1 MERVPTLTENSK
13 IRFWGI
19 LAIMILAVAI
29 TVTLVDLT
37 IKAAI
42 LQESNSLRLL
52 IERETNAKGT
62 ERSDDSGIAA
72 DASDDS
78 TVPGD
83 VLAIKPVRLE
93 TRNVSRRRATRPKIG
108 PDTGRDDVS

>member
-13 IRFWGI
+13 VRFWGI

-62 ERSDDSGIAA
+62 EGPDNSGIAA
-72 DASDDS
+72 DATNDG

-93 TRNVSRRRATRPKIG
+93 ARNVRKRRTSGAETR
-108 PDTGRDDVS
+108 PDTGGDDVS